1 MRCRLEVKYAGTN
14 IEPISLAVLTGTPPP
29 AFVGQQGGAAAQS
42 LFPVQLQ
49 LSGLVGQSG
58 YLEASSDLMLW
69 EPLETITLSAP
80 QMLYLDA
87 LSATFTRRFYRTRLP

>member
-1 MRCRLEVKYAGTN
+1 M
-14 IEPISLAVLTGTPPP
+14 
-29 AFVGQQGGAAAQS
+29 
-42 LFPVQLQ
+42 QLQ

-69 EPLETITLSAP
+69 APLETITLSAP

-87 LSATFTRRFYRTRLP
+87 LSANYTRRFYRTRLP